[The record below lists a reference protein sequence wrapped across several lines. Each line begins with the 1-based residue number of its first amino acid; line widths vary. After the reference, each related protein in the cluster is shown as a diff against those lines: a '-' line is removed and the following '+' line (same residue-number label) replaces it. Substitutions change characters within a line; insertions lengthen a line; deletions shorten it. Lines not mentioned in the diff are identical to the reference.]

1 MGSGEQRSDSHQKTL
16 LEPIFDSVYSNM
28 ALRASLSIFFKLGK
42 IGLNA
47 EGPQINTRSCR

>member
-1 MGSGEQRSDSHQKTL
+1 MGSGEQRGDSHHKTL
-16 LEPIFDSVYSNM
+16 LEPIFDSIYGNM
-28 ALRASLSIFFKLGK
+28 ALRASLSIFSRLSK